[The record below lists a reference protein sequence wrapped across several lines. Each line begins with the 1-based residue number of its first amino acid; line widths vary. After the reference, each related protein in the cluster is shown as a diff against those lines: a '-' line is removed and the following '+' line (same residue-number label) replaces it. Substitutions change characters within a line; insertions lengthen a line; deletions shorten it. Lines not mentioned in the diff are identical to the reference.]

1 MDLQIIA
8 KKAQTSKRYLFL
20 LNFFLSR
27 FVPFNKAHRFKVT
40 SISDYKLWVK
50 APYRKSNFNHLR
62 GIHACAQATI
72 AEISSGLLLISLLN
86 PKEYRL
92 ILQKLELEYLY
103 QAKTDTVSKFEID
116 AQWLQEKVLLPL
128 KQQDRVF
135 IDCPINLFDAEGN
148 KVAEA
153 KARWQI
159 KNWKSVKTAVK

>member
-1 MDLQIIA
+1 MDLQKIA
-8 KKAQTSKRYLFL
+8 KQAQTSKRYLFM

-27 FVPFNKAHRFKVT
+27 FVPFNKAHRFKVE
-40 SISDYKLWVK
+40 SIGDHHLWVK
-50 APYRKSNFNHLR
+50 APYRKSNFNHLK

-86 PKEYRL
+86 PKHYRI

-103 QAKTDTVSKFEID
+103 QAKTDIIAKFEIEAD
-116 AQWLQEKVLLPL
+116 WLEEQVIQPL
-128 KQQDRVF
+128 SKNDSLF
-135 IDCPINLFDAEGN
+135 IDCPISLFDLKGN

-159 KNWKSVKTAVK
+159 KNWKAVKTAVN